1 MLDFIWHGPLKTVS
15 DGWQISHSQM
25 ASRFQKMIC
34 YIQVQ
39 KTDYSQYNSEDFRV
53 SHLFPLKS
61 LFILYLPAV
70 MLMFILLPRFG
81 GAFRRYIT
89 MLNSLRPQLS
99 GFILQKLV
107 SGHHITGL
115 LKHSFCSCLCISSQL
130 NLCCCIEKGFFF
142 FGFLYV
148 FPENFIQNQM
158 QMLLS
163 SEGGGTPQ
171 NQLTLKHLLSM

>member
-15 DGWQISHSQM
+15 DGWQILHSQM
-25 ASRFQKMIC
+25 ASRFQKMTC

-70 MLMFILLPRFG
+70 MLMFILLRGIHEVHYHVEQPKTSAIWLYPSKAGFQTSYNWVIETQ
-81 GAFRRYIT
+81 FLQLLVYFFKT
-89 MLNSLRPQLS
+89 KSMLLHRKRIFL
-99 GFILQKLV
+99 
-107 SGHHITGL
+107 
-115 LKHSFCSCLCISSQL
+115 
-130 NLCCCIEKGFFF
+130 
-142 FGFLYV
+142 GFLYV
-148 FPENFIQNQM
+148 FPENIMQNQM

-163 SEGGGTPQ
+163 SEGRETPQ